1 MEPTLKQ
8 SGSRGQMTIEFA
20 LLFPV
25 MLMIALIACNSI
37 LFLSECASF
46 DRIFRESVC
55 VFAPSPASE
64 ETTGQICAHI
74 EEALAQF
81 NERDYLSCSVSA
93 SEDQGRA
100 SDHHECRQLQTR
112 SIRMTKQALRKIL
125 ICAFG
130 FGLCLC
136 LMLAINHVA
145 SPALADGPG
154 VSGSAA
160 SASDSLSKE
169 QVIELVNGFDET
181 DGSCK
186 ELMTNG
192 FDLSLESSLP
202 DSFEQECLD
211 AHAFSTVYS
220 SGEVIGCVFEGERD
234 RARAHCEEALAHK
247 GWQALSGN
255 NEYASNF
262 YKATGRYHQLVLQ
275 YFTTQERT
283 LVVITITEREQ
294 S

>member
-1 MEPTLKQ
+1 
-8 SGSRGQMTIEFA
+8 
-20 LLFPV
+20 
-25 MLMIALIACNSI
+25 
-37 LFLSECASF
+37 
-46 DRIFRESVC
+46 
-55 VFAPSPASE
+55 
-64 ETTGQICAHI
+64 
-74 EEALAQF
+74 
-81 NERDYLSCSVSA
+81 
-93 SEDQGRA
+93 
-100 SDHHECRQLQTR
+100 
-112 SIRMTKQALRKIL
+112 MTKQALRKIL

-136 LMLAINHVA
+136 LMLAIDHLA
-145 SPALADGPG
+145 SPALAE
-154 VSGSAA
+154 GSSSSE
-160 SASDSLSKE
+160 SATSAPSTLSKDR
-169 QVIELVNGFDET
+169 VIELVNGFDET
-181 DGSCK
+181 DDARE

-192 FDLSLESSLP
+192 FGLSLESSLP

-211 AHAFSTVYS
+211 AHAFSAVYS
-220 SGEVIGCVFEGERD
+220 SGEVVGCLFEGSRD

>member
-1 MEPTLKQ
+1 
-8 SGSRGQMTIEFA
+8 
-20 LLFPV
+20 
-25 MLMIALIACNSI
+25 
-37 LFLSECASF
+37 
-46 DRIFRESVC
+46 
-55 VFAPSPASE
+55 
-64 ETTGQICAHI
+64 
-74 EEALAQF
+74 
-81 NERDYLSCSVSA
+81 
-93 SEDQGRA
+93 
-100 SDHHECRQLQTR
+100 
-112 SIRMTKQALRKIL
+112 MTKQALRKIL

-145 SPALADGPG
+145 SPALADGPE
-154 VSGSAA
+154 VSGSSA
-160 SASDSLSKE
+160 SASNSLSKK
-169 QVIELVNGFDET
+169 QVIELVNEFDET
-181 DGSCK
+181 DGSCE
-186 ELMTNG
+186 ELMING

-211 AHAFSTVYS
+211 AHAFSAVYS
-220 SGEVIGCVFEGERD
+220 SGEVIGCVFEGSRD

-255 NEYASNF
+255 NEYTSNF

>member
-1 MEPTLKQ
+1 
-8 SGSRGQMTIEFA
+8 
-20 LLFPV
+20 
-25 MLMIALIACNSI
+25 
-37 LFLSECASF
+37 
-46 DRIFRESVC
+46 
-55 VFAPSPASE
+55 
-64 ETTGQICAHI
+64 
-74 EEALAQF
+74 
-81 NERDYLSCSVSA
+81 
-93 SEDQGRA
+93 
-100 SDHHECRQLQTR
+100 
-112 SIRMTKQALRKIL
+112 MTKQALRKIL

-160 SASDSLSKE
+160 SASNSLSKE

-220 SGEVIGCVFEGERD
+220 SGEVIGCVFEGEHD

-255 NEYASNF
+255 NKYASNF